1 MKFFTLAALAAAA
14 PSANAHLLVQETNT
28 DGTMWMVEGVKGFYD
43 GYYKAFYKTVSS
55 DMDKCLNDETMQNM
69 AKLSGI
75 VMDPMAALGNIANV
89 QEDFNIFGEVAE
101 VFQDLSVC
109 HFEESVF
116 DIIGECT
123 ANPDAC
129 AMPKL
134 TENLTKNMFVLVGKV
149 TSLGES
155 MQGFPAADQGE
166 FKEQIKEL
174 GQDAGT
180 VLRIVFDF
188 HKDI

>member
-1 MKFFTLAALAAAA
+1 MKFFNLAALAAVATTE
-14 PSANAHLLVQETNT
+14 AHVLVQDTPT
-28 DGTMWMVEGVKGFYD
+28 AGTHWTIEGVKGFYD

-55 DMDKCLNDETMQNM
+55 DMDKCLNEETVNNID
-69 AKLSGI
+69 KLTAL
-75 VMDPMAALGNIANV
+75 VMDPMAALGNIANI
-89 QEDFNIFGEVAE
+89 QEDINLFGDTAE
-101 VFQDLSVC
+101 VFQDLSIC

-116 DIIGECT
+116 DIMGLC
-123 ANPDAC
+123 ASNPDAC

-134 TENLTKNMFVLVGKV
+134 TENLTKNMFVLVGKI

-155 MQGFPAADQGE
+155 MQGFPAAEAGE
-166 FKEQIKEL
+166 FKEQMKEL

>member
-1 MKFFTLAALAAAA
+1 MKFFNLAALAAVSTTEAT
-14 PSANAHLLVQETNT
+14 LLVQDAQSDN
-28 DGTMWMVEGVKGFYD
+28 TMWMVEGVKGFYD
-43 GYYKAFYKTVSS
+43 GYYKAFYKSVSS

-69 AKLSGI
+69 AKLSGMI
-75 VMDPMAALGNIANV
+75 MDPMAALGNIANI
-89 QEDFNIFGEVAE
+89 QEDFNVFGEVAE

-116 DIIGECT
+116 DIMGKCGQDPE
-123 ANPDAC
+123 AC

-166 FKEQIKEL
+166 YKEQMKEL

-188 HKDI
+188 LKDI